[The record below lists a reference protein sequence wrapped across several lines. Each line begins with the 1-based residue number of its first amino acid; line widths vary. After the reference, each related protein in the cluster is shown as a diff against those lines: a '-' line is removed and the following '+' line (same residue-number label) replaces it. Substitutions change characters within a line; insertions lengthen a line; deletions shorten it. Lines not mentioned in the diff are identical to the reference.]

1 LPRPSLRIE
10 DFAMTDWNEQLA
22 AMREE
27 YDSAPLRRGD
37 LAPSP
42 LEQFSNWLQDAS
54 DAGIAD
60 SNACSLATVD
70 ELSRPVSRAVLLK
83 GLEDGLFIFYTN
95 FESRKAEHLLSN
107 PRACMHFPW
116 FSLQRQVLVAG
127 LVERVD
133 DVRAEE
139 YFKSRPY
146 FSRLGAWASRQSA
159 PLDSRETLEQA
170 FLEAREKHGED
181 PPKPPHWGG
190 FALSPE
196 SVEFWQGGSH
206 RLHDR
211 FLYERS
217 DPDGWDLR
225 RLYP

>member
-1 LPRPSLRIE
+1 MPGSQTRTPV
-10 DFAMTDWNEQLA
+10 AG
-22 AMREE
+22 
-27 YDSAPLRRGD
+27 YRGRVY
-37 LAPSP
+37 
-42 LEQFSNWLQDAS
+42 AS
-54 DAGIAD
+54 
-60 SNACSLATVD
+60 
-70 ELSRPVSRAVLLK
+70 VSRAVLLRT
-83 GLEDGLFIFYTN
+83 EDGLFIFTPTL
-95 FESRKAEHLLSN
+95 KAA
-107 PRACMHFPW
+107 RASLPNQAPYAFPLV
-116 FSLQRQVLVAG
+116 FAQRQVLVAG

-159 PLDSRETLEQA
+159 LWTRGKPWSTLSDTGRNTGKIRLPL
-170 FLEAREKHGED
+170 
-181 PPKPPHWGG
+181 HWGG

-211 FLYERS
+211 FLYER
-217 DPDGWDLR
+217 PIRTGGIY